1 MAVLCCYC
9 VVPGCLISIKNRFT
23 VFQNVLILYADEN
36 TSRLE
41 SRSFAKKV
49 NTESFQRKLSTLRA
63 DMRWLFLRLMK
74 F

>member
-36 TSRLE
+36 TSRLG
-41 SRSFAKKV
+41 SRSFAKKLIL
-49 NTESFQRKLSTLRA
+49 NRFKENCQH
-63 DMRWLFLRLMK
+63 
-74 F
+74 